1 MKDMPHDYSKNQICA
16 SIYLLFTLTGFN
28 FGKPC
33 AKRVPS
39 SSNASN
45 MLSLASTGL
54 RSEGIDILSLLK
66 AEIRGS

>member
-1 MKDMPHDYSKNQICA
+1 MKDITYNYSNMFKHPI
-16 SIYLLFTLTGFN
+16 FTLTGFN

-33 AKRVPS
+33 GNRVPS
-39 SSNASN
+39 SSNASS